1 MGDEEFE
8 IPPISLDPD
17 SALTIE
23 DVEAHFGELAEQAE
37 SSSTSGVGSSLASN
51 PVVGGNDP
59 SFASAFMN
67 PSSQGI
73 EHLSMGVI
81 NQSGGSALLSSTLGV
96 VSFSFSI
103 SDDLCSCF

>member
-1 MGDEEFE
+1 M
-8 IPPISLDPD
+8 DPD

-37 SSSTSGVGSSLASN
+37 SSRGPGVGNSLASN
-51 PVVGGNDP
+51 TVVGGNDP

-73 EHLSMGVI
+73 EHLSLGVI
-81 NQSGGSALLSSTLGV
+81 NQPGGSALLSSTLGV
-96 VSFSFSI
+96 VSFVLFFV
-103 SDDLCSCF
+103 SDHLFSCFQFVRMGT

>member
-1 MGDEEFE
+1 M
-8 IPPISLDPD
+8 DPD

-37 SSSTSGVGSSLASN
+37 SSSASGVGNSLASN

-73 EHLSMGVI
+73 EHLSMSVI
-81 NQSGGSALLSSTLGV
+81 NQPGGSTLLSSTLGV
-96 VSFSFSI
+96 VSFSFSVI
-103 SDDLCSCF
+103 SDHLCSWF

>member
-1 MGDEEFE
+1 M
-8 IPPISLDPD
+8 DPD

-37 SSSTSGVGSSLASN
+37 SSRGPGVGNSLASN
-51 PVVGGNDP
+51 TVVGGNDP

-73 EHLSMGVI
+73 EHLSLGVI
-81 NQSGGSALLSSTLGV
+81 NQPGGSALLSSTLGV
-96 VSFSFSI
+96 VSFVFFV
-103 SDDLCSCF
+103 SDNLFSCFQLVRMGTLIAVM